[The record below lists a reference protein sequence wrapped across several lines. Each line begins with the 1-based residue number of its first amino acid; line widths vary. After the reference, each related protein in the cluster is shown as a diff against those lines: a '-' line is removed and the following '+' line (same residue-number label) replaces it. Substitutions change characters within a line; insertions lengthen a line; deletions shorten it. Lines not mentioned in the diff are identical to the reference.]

1 MLASRS
7 PGNPVDPPVRA
18 VVRYAAG
25 EDPMKLYDGG
35 RAPNPRRVRIFF
47 AEKGLALPERVP
59 VDLARKEHRSEA
71 FTRLNPVQSLPVLLL
86 DDGTA
91 LAETMA
97 ICRYIE
103 ALHPE
108 PALFGRDAKDAAV
121 VEMWNRRVEL
131 GLYACVA
138 AVFRHGHP
146 GMAEL
151 EDQVPE
157 WAAANRGRIGGH
169 LRLLEDRLADRPF
182 LCGEALTVADIT
194 AGVAIDFMKPAQLAL
209 PEDFVRVRRWHGVL
223 SARPS
228 WKV

>member
-1 MLASRS
+1 M
-7 PGNPVDPPVRA
+7 
-18 VVRYAAG
+18 
-25 EDPMKLYDGG
+25 PMKLYDGG

-47 AEKGLALPERVP
+47 AEKGVPLPEIVP
-59 VDLARKEHRSEA
+59 IDIARKEHKSEA
-71 FTRLNPVQSLPVLLL
+71 FTKLNPAQRLPVLEL

-103 ALHPE
+103 ALHPT
-108 PALFGRDAKDAAV
+108 PTLFGADAREQAV

-131 GLYACVA
+131 GLFASVS

-146 GMAEL
+146 SMAEL

-157 WAAANRGRIGGH
+157 WAEANREHVDDHLMILELQLAAN
-169 LRLLEDRLADRPF
+169 PF
-182 LCGEALTVADIT
+182 VCGEALTVADIT
-194 AGVAIDFMKPAQLAL
+194 AGIAIDFMKPSRLPL
-209 PEDFVRVRRWHGVL
+209 PEDFVNIRRWHGEL

-228 WKV
+228 WKA